1 MNVNVQIAP
10 SDTKEKRAFI
20 RATEIW
26 KPAAD
31 GRSLEWSAGLYGAL
45 SGFEALAKQ
54 TSFGFGEGLPGKAWA
69 ERRPIVLKD
78 LVHSYFKRGEAAQE
92 AGLTCGVALPIFGG
106 DDLKAVVVFFCGGD
120 DQQIGA
126 LEVWHAPVN
135 AWELALSDGY
145 YGAAEVF
152 EWTARHVSFGKGVGL
167 PGLAWSTGAPVIM
180 ERLIAPRF
188 LRWEKAAEAGI
199 TRGVAIPCPGASDG
213 VWVLAFLSALRT
225 PIAIRCELWSP
236 DGAGS
241 LQPTAGYC
249 EREPHL
255 LQRLKLARIAPREGV
270 IGKVWASGTPAIAT
284 NLSNEPT
291 ILAKSAIERGL
302 GQMIALPVFSGDA
315 VVSVLAWYL

>member
-1 MNVNVQIAP
+1 MNVNVQLAP
-10 SDTKEKRAFI
+10 VAQKEKRAFI

-26 KPAAD
+26 TPTED
-31 GRSLEWSAGLYGAL
+31 GLSLEWSAGLYGAL

-54 TSFGFGEGLPGKAWA
+54 TRFAIGEGLPGKAWA
-69 ERRPIVLKD
+69 ERRPVVLKD

-92 AGLTCGVALPIFGG
+92 AGLTCGVAFPVYADEI
-106 DDLKAVVVFFCGGD
+106 LKAVVVFFCGGD
-120 DQQIGA
+120 DEHVGA

-135 AWELALSDGY
+135 AFEMELDDGY

-152 EWTARHVSFGKGVGL
+152 EWTARHVNFGKGVGL
-167 PGLAWSTGAPVIM
+167 PGLAWSSGAPVIL

-199 TRGVAIPCPGASDG
+199 TRGVAIPCPGATDG
-213 VWVLAFLSALRT
+213 AWVLAFLSALRT

-236 DGAGS
+236 DGSGY

-255 LQRLKLARIAPREGV
+255 LQRLKLCRIAAGQGT
-270 IGKVWASGTPAIAT
+270 IGKVWLTGSPAVST
-284 NLSNEPT
+284 NLSVEPP
-291 ILAKSAIERGL
+291 ILSKSAIERGL
-302 GQMIALPVFSGDA
+302 GQMIVLPIYDRDTVA
-315 VVSVLAWYL
+315 SVLAWYL

>member
-1 MNVNVQIAP
+1 MNANVQIAP
-10 SDTKEKRAFI
+10 SDKKEKRAFI

-31 GRSLEWSAGLYGAL
+31 GKSLEWSAGLYGSL
-45 SGFEALAKQ
+45 SGFETLAKE
-54 TSFGFGEGLPGKAWA
+54 THFAFGEGLPGKAWA
-69 ERRPIVLKD
+69 DRRPIVLRD
-78 LVHSYFKRGEAAQE
+78 LVNSYFKRGEAAQA
-92 AGLTCGVALPIFGG
+92 AGLTCGVALPIFA
-106 DDLKAVVVFFCGGD
+106 DDELKAVVVFFCGGD
-120 DQQIGA
+120 DEQIGA
-126 LEVWHAPVN
+126 LEVWHAPTN
-135 AWELALSDGY
+135 ACEMELADGY

-152 EWTARHVSFGKGVGL
+152 EWTARHVNFGKGVGL
-167 PGLAWSTGAPVIM
+167 PGLAWSTGAPVIL
-180 ERLIAPRF
+180 ERLTAPRF

-199 TRGVAIPCPGASDG
+199 TRGVAIPCPGAPDG

-255 LQRLKLARIAPREGV
+255 LQRLKLARIARGEAT
-270 IGKVWASGTPAIAT
+270 IGKAWASGAPAVSK
-284 NLSNEPT
+284 NLTEEPAM
-291 ILAKSAIERGL
+291 LAKSAIERGL
-302 GQMIALPVFSGDA
+302 SQMVAIPIHKSGA